1 MIWFRKPSPTCA
13 RAADLTQTT
22 ERAGQIVPALFAS
35 MQISM
40 GGQSMASSAAV
51 LEDGS
56 LISRIDRKLLTVER
70 ALALVS
76 GLAVFSLM
84 LLAVVSVGG
93 RNAFNAPL
101 PGYVDWIEQVMPLI
115 AFMGISFVQRDGS
128 HIRMDLVISAL
139 RGRALW
145 LFELL
150 SVVLILALVLA
161 LLWGSWSHFL
171 RSFDFAAPLW
181 SRDSSIDIGLPIWPA
196 KLLAPVAFAVLVLR
210 LLLQVWGYGR
220 AFVLGLEQPV
230 AVPLVLSA
238 AEQAAAEAEHLGGVS
253 ASGNDT

>member
-1 MIWFRKPSPTCA
+1 M
-13 RAADLTQTT
+13 
-22 ERAGQIVPALFAS
+22 AG
-35 MQISM
+35 
-40 GGQSMASSAAV
+40 SAAV

-56 LISRIDRKLLTVER
+56 LISRWDRQLLRLER
-70 ALALVS
+70 VMALIS

-84 LLAVVSVGG
+84 VLAVVSVGG

-145 LFELL
+145 LFELI
-150 SVVLILALVLA
+150 SVLLILALMLA
-161 LLWGSWSHFL
+161 LLWGSGSHFL

-196 KLLAPVAFAVLVLR
+196 KLLAPVAFAVLCLR

-220 AFVLGLEQPV
+220 ALVLGLARPA
-230 AVPLVLSA
+230 AVPLVQSA

-253 ASGNDT
+253 TSASNRD

>member
-1 MIWFRKPSPTCA
+1 M
-13 RAADLTQTT
+13 
-22 ERAGQIVPALFAS
+22 AG
-35 MQISM
+35 
-40 GGQSMASSAAV
+40 SAAV

-56 LISRIDRKLLTVER
+56 LISRLDRRLLRLER
-70 ALALVS
+70 GLALVS

-84 LLAVVSVGG
+84 VLAVVSVGG
-93 RNAFNAPL
+93 RNGFNAPL

-128 HIRMDLVISAL
+128 HIRMDLVISSL

-145 LFELL
+145 LFELI
-150 SVVLILALVLA
+150 SVLLILTLMVALV
-161 LLWGSWSHFL
+161 WGSWSHFL

-196 KLLAPVAFAVLVLR
+196 KLLVPVAFGVLCLR
-210 LLLQVWGYGR
+210 LMLQVWGYGR
-220 AFVLGLEQPV
+220 ALVLGLARPA
-230 AVPLVLSA
+230 AVPLVQSA

-253 ASGNDT
+253 ATASDRD